1 MAQCNMSG
9 ISCSEIPVASM
20 GVPSVAQPLDVLKM
34 KSAFAINSLKRFKPV
49 FDEVC
54 IALERYESEAVVV
67 REARDV
73 AADVWSV
80 IKDMPES

>member
-20 GVPSVAQPLDVLKM
+20 GVASMAQPLDVLKM
-34 KSAFAINSLKRFKPV
+34 KPAFAINSLKRLKPV

-54 IALERYESEAVVV
+54 IALERYEAVVV

-80 IKDMPES
+80 IKDIPES